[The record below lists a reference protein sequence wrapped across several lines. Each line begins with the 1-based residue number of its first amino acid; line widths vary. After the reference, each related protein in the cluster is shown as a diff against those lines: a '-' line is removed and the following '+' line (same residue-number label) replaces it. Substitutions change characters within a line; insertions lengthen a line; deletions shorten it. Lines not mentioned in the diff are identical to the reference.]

1 VKGYPLVIFDFD
13 GTLVDTAP
21 DIAHYANGVLA
32 DHGFAPRGIED
43 VKRAI
48 GKGVH
53 ELLKGLAP
61 ALGDDSEKLE
71 QAVATF
77 RSRYAE
83 NPVLSTKPYPHVVR
97 MLEVALRGAKKAI
110 ATNKPQEITER
121 ILKILSLDRHFDL
134 VIGMGSP
141 FPPKPDPASLR
152 HIVDRMGAKK
162 GETVLVGDS
171 AVDAEA
177 ARRAD
182 VDFVWMEYG
191 YDRSPGADPAVK
203 NRFSSASKW
212 AFLAP

>member
-1 VKGYPLVIFDFD
+1 MKGYPLVIFDFD

-21 DIAHYANGVLA
+21 DIAHYANVILA
-32 DHGFAPRGIED
+32 DYGYAPCGLRE
-43 VKRAI
+43 VKNAI

-61 ALGDDSEKLE
+61 GFGDHPDKLE
-71 QAVATF
+71 RAVVEF
-77 RSRYAE
+77 RARYSE

-97 MLEVALRGAKKAI
+97 MLEGSLGAARKAI
-110 ATNKPQEITER
+110 ATNKPQDITER
-121 ILKILSLDRHFDL
+121 ILKILSLDRHFEM

-141 FPPKPDPASLR
+141 FPPKPDPASLE
-152 HIVDRMGAKK
+152 HIVGRFGVKK
-162 GETVLVGDS
+162 GEAVLVGDS

-177 ARRAD
+177 ARRAGI
-182 VDFVWMEYG
+182 DFVWMEYG
-191 YDRSPGADPAVK
+191 YDASPGMDSAVK

>member
-1 VKGYPLVIFDFD
+1 MKGYPVVIFDFD

-32 DHGFAPRGIED
+32 DFGYAPRGLAE

-53 ELLKGLAP
+53 ELLKALAP
-61 ALGDDSEKLE
+61 QFGEDAERLE
-71 QAVATF
+71 RAVETF
-77 RSRYAE
+77 RARYSE
-83 NPVLSTKPYPHVVR
+83 NPVLSTKPYPHVIR
-97 MLEVALRGAKKAI
+97 MLEGQLRGAKKAI

-121 ILKILSLDRHFDL
+121 ILKILLLDRHFE
-134 VIGMGSP
+134 VVVGMGSP
-141 FPPKPDPASLR
+141 FPPKPDPASIR
-152 HIVDRMGAKK
+152 HILERTGAKK
-162 GETVLVGDS
+162 GEAVLVGDS

-177 ARRAD
+177 ARLAGIE
-182 VDFVWMEYG
+182 FVWMEYG
-191 YDRSPGADPAVK
+191 YDASPGADPAVK